1 MSKKVAVILS
11 GCGVFDGAE
20 IYEATLVQLRLDEAG
35 VQYQCMAPNVNQM
48 HVLNHITGQEMQET
62 RNVMVEAARLC
73 RGNIVDLAEA
83 DPNDYDAVILPGGF
97 GVAKNLSSFAVE
109 GADMT
114 INADLVKFVQGMH
127 KQSKPVGL
135 VCIAPALAPKLFG
148 EGVSCTLGSRDDDAA
163 KAAVAMEANHV
174 ACAVDEICIDE
185 ERKLVTTPAYM
196 LDISISQAAV
206 GIGKLVEAVLARA

>member
-20 IYEATLVQLRLDEAG
+20 VYEATLVQLRLDEAG
-35 VQYQCMAPNVNQM
+35 VEYQCMAPNVNQM

-62 RNVMVEAARLC
+62 RNIMVEAARLC

-83 DPNDYDAVILPGGF
+83 NPNDYDAVIVPGGF
-97 GVAKNLSSFAVE
+97 GVAKNLSSFAVD
-109 GADMT
+109 GTDMT
-114 INADLVKFVQGMH
+114 INADLVRFVQGIH

-148 EGVSCTLGSRDDDAA
+148 EGVACTLGSSEDDAA
-163 KAAVAMEANHV
+163 KAVMAMGANHV
-174 ACAVDEICIDE
+174 PCAVDEVCIDE

-196 LDISISQAAV
+196 LDIRISQAAV